1 VTHPRTSW
9 FPGIAAALSLAVVS
23 ASAAQPR
30 PASTLT
36 LQDVIQRAV
45 AATASF
51 EREFAAVVADEHIV
65 QRATQIAL
73 VRSLSRREMRSD
85 LLLVRLPG
93 QDAWLPFRDVYE
105 VDGRAVRDRTE
116 RLQKLFVDAPQTA
129 VGAATQ
135 ITNES
140 SRYNIGRVI
149 RTINVPTFGLLILK
163 PEYLTRFE
171 FRKRSEDKVRR
182 FATWRITFE
191 ERERPTI
198 VRTLP
203 PGGDDVTLEGSL
215 WIQPQTGRVLKT
227 LVKTAGTPD
236 PAAVTRTFAGGP
248 GRTFMWVE
256 TTFAPNDALG
266 LWVPERMTEWARA
279 ENRSEVSGTATYS
292 RFRRFTVKTV
302 ESFQGA
308 DNRAR

>member
-1 VTHPRTSW
+1 VTHPHASW
-9 FPGIAAALSLAVVS
+9 FPGFAVALSLAVVS
-23 ASAAQPR
+23 ASAAQPKTAG
-30 PASTLT
+30 PLT
-36 LQDVIQRAV
+36 LHDVIQRAV

-51 EREFAAVVADEHIV
+51 EREFAAVVADEYLV
-65 QRATQIAL
+65 QRAQSELGT
-73 VRSLSRREMRSD
+73 SLSRRELRSD
-85 LLLVRLPG
+85 LLLVRVPG

-116 RLQKLFVDAPQTA
+116 RLQKLFVEAPQTA

-149 RTINVPTFGLLILK
+149 RTINIPTFGLLLLR
-163 PEYLTRFE
+163 PEYVKRFE
-171 FRKRSEDKVRR
+171 FRKRNEEKVSGL
-182 FATWRITFE
+182 ATWRITFE
-191 ERERPTI
+191 ERTRPTI

-203 PGGDDVTLEGSL
+203 PRGDDVRLNGSL
-215 WIQPQTGRVLKT
+215 WIEPGTGRVIKT

-236 PAAVTRTFAGGP
+236 PGLAGGIP
-248 GRTFMWVE
+248 GVTLMWVE